1 MKSFVAGFWRF
12 ISVFKPNLVQ
22 DLAPDPR
29 DKITISRNRLF
40 PFYSKPAKLKT
51 AAAISAR

>member
-1 MKSFVAGFWRF
+1 MKSFVADFWRF
-12 ISVFKPNLVQ
+12 ISVFKPNLVR